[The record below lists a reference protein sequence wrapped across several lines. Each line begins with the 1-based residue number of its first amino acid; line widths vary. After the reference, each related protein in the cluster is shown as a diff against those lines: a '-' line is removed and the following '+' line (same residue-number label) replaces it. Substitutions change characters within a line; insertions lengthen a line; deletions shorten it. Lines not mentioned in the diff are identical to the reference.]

1 MLGVLDL
8 AKSCSSFGV
17 LRFSKCGSVLGVF
30 DLEKS
35 CSSFEVLR
43 FPKCGASLAEF
54 FGLSGST
61 AGTSLLGGDLKIQ

>member
-8 AKSCSSFGV
+8 AKSCSSFG
-17 LRFSKCGSVLGVF
+17 
-30 DLEKS
+30 
-35 CSSFEVLR
+35 VLR

-61 AGTSLLGGDLKIQ
+61 AGTGLLGGDLKIQ